1 MFKERSLF
9 KHKAGIIMNYIVL
22 DLEWNQSA
30 RGKEYSVE
38 EFPFEIIEIG
48 AVKLDKKFNIID
60 EWESTIKPKVYTKL
74 QRNVRAVLSITEEEL
89 NRGGDFEIEILKFL
103 EWCGDDYMF
112 ATWGS
117 MDITE
122 LRRNMNYYGVPET
135 FSWPLLYLDLQ
146 KLYSINFSDGKSR
159 VSLKTA
165 IEEQGIE
172 ELEEYHS
179 AISDARYTASL
190 LKCLDFERVK
200 RFLSIDTYRIPENRR
215 DEIYLNFGTYEKYIS
230 KGFATREKA
239 AMDRTVRACK
249 CYICGKSMERTVKWF
264 ATNSK
269 VYYGLFTCEE
279 HGLIKGRFRVKQNF
293 NGRFYAIRIMKK
305 TDENGALSI
314 YERQIKEREHRRK
327 RRQAERKESE

>member
-1 MFKERSLF
+1 
-9 KHKAGIIMNYIVL
+9 MNYIVL

-30 RGKEYSVE
+30 RGKQFSLAD
-38 EFPFEIIEIG
+38 FPFEIIQIG
-48 AVKLDKKFNIID
+48 AVKVDEKLNIID
-60 EWESTIKPKVYTKL
+60 EWECTIRPKVYTRL
-74 QRNVRAVLSITEEEL
+74 QHNVRAVLGITEKDLEH
-89 NRGGDFEIEILKFL
+89 GGNFEDEVKRFL
-103 EWCGDDYMF
+103 CWCGEDYTF

-122 LRRNMNYYGVPET
+122 LRRNMNHYGVAEEFPQ
-135 FSWPLLYLDLQ
+135 PVLYLDLQ

-165 IEEQGIE
+165 IEEKGIE

-179 AISDARYTASL
+179 AISDARYTA
-190 LKCLDFERVK
+190 KVMQRLDFEAVK
-200 RFLSIDTYRIPENRR
+200 KFCSVDTYRIPENRR

-230 KGFATREKA
+230 KGFSTREKTA
-239 AMDRTVRACK
+239 DDRVVRACR
-249 CYICGKSMERTVKWF
+249 CFLCGQPMERTVKWF

-279 HGLIKGRFRVKQNF
+279 HGLIKGRFRVKQSS
-293 NGRFYAIRIMKK
+293 NGKYFAIRIMKK

-314 YERQIKEREHRRK
+314 FERQIKEREHRRK
-327 RRQAERKESE
+327 RRQAERQGD